1 MGSRNDEEKNDM
13 AVNLKQEKRTKIGI
27 ERA

>member
-13 AVNLKQEKRTKIGI
+13 AVNLKQEKKTKIGI